1 MRAERIATFYH
12 LVLFIL
18 TWGITCVLALVIVPG
33 IHESGHAAACVIQG
47 GAVTHWQPLP
57 FRGEA
62 DMGCTQITAL
72 VCAAGP
78 LTSAAV
84 WLLCT
89 YLFRRQAVRLTP
101 GPLFT
106 FLTALWFWWSFWA
119 FGEFVMDGI
128 HAYSDVP
135 VHHDTGYFV
144 RLTGINPAVASAAI
158 FAVIAVLSVPLVRA
172 VAHTLREG
180 GFGQ

>member
-1 MRAERIATFYH
+1 MRAGRTGDLYH
-12 LVLFIL
+12 MILFVLTWSVTFIL
-18 TWGITCVLALVIVPG
+18 ALAIVPA
-33 IHESGHAAACVIQG
+33 IHEAGHAAACLAQG
-47 GAVTHWQPLP
+47 NTVTHLQPLP

-89 YLFRRQAVRLTP
+89 YLFRRQVVRLTP

-119 FGEFVMDGI
+119 FGEFVMDAI
-128 HAYSDVP
+128 HAYSHVP

-144 RLTGINPAVASAAI
+144 QLTGINPAVASAAI

-172 VAHTLREG
+172 GTHTLREG